1 MLILNKIL
9 SALMAAICAIT
20 SLFGI
25 SDAEKMTA
33 KQYPIP
39 GSENDTCQASE
50 NRVAVHD
57 PSVVKSEDGAYYI
70 FGTHGCAAKSED
82 MINWESVASGI
93 NDSNR
98 LLVRE
103 GETLRGV
110 LSEPFGWTDSYQI
123 SKGYDENNLQ
133 TNIWASTVIYNKAM
147 GKYCYYASSS
157 VWGTAGSV
165 IWFATSDN
173 IEGPYDYEDAIV
185 YSGFNKLLNDGKF
198 YSRVNSAHYSFTNIP
213 ELFNQGIYSKK
224 DIDNAPWFRDNGEYD
239 DSIYPNCIDPA
250 LFYDENGKLWMAYGS
265 YFGGTY
271 IIPIDESTGKPD
283 YKFMKSTEGYDI
295 YFGKKIVA
303 TAYDTE
309 LSGEG
314 AFITYD
320 KKSGYYYLFIS
331 YNGLGALGGYNI
343 REYRSENPDG
353 PYYDAAGYAATDNRN
368 AGTKLFGN
376 YKFDCLETAYLAS
389 GHSSCLI
396 DDDGKIYQV
405 YHTRFNV
412 GHDGYETRV
421 HQMARTENGFLT
433 VLPFEYK
440 GETIEDKGYTTEE
453 IAGEYEFIAH
463 GNISNYTSD
472 WKDVNKI
479 ISPTQKITLNT
490 DGTISGLRVY
500 TANKGDASLYSKKAD
515 GKWETSEDKPYI
527 TITIG
532 NKSYE
537 GVICTQ
543 YDESKNNTPKLVFS
557 AIGENNE
564 CIWGVR
570 DKGETL

>member
-1 MLILNKIL
+1 MLFINKIIY
-9 SALMAAICAIT
+9 SFMAAVCAIT
-20 SLFGI
+20 AFFGVP
-25 SDAEKMTA
+25 DAEKMTA
-33 KQYPIP
+33 KQYPIT
-39 GSENDTCQASE
+39 GSPDESCQVNDS
-50 NRVAVHD
+50 RVAVHD
-57 PSVVKSEDGAYYI
+57 PSVVKSEDGTYYL

-82 MINWESVASGI
+82 MINWKSIASGV
-93 NDSNR
+93 NDNNR
-98 LLVRE
+98 LLVKE
-103 GETLRGV
+103 GETLRGT
-110 LSEPFGWTDSYQI
+110 LSEPLGWTDAYQL
-123 SKGYDENNLQ
+123 SKGYNENDLQ
-133 TNIWASTVIYNKAM
+133 TNIWASTVIYNKEM

-165 IWFATSDN
+165 IWFATSDS
-173 IEGPYDYEDAIV
+173 IEGPYEYCDAIV
-185 YSGFNKLLNDGKF
+185 YSGFNNLTNEGKF

-213 ELFNQGIYSKK
+213 ELFRDGVFSKK
-224 DIDNAPWFRDNGEYD
+224 DLENAPWFNDRGEYND
-239 DSIYPNCIDPA
+239 AVYPNCIDPA
-250 LFYDENGKLWMAYGS
+250 LFYDESGRLWMTYGS

-271 IIPIDESTGKPD
+271 VMPIVESTGRPD
-283 YKFMKSTEGYDI
+283 YDYMKNREGYDT

-320 KKSGYYYLFIS
+320 KVSGYYYLFIS

-353 PYYDAAGYAATDNRN
+353 PYYDAAGYCAEENRN
-368 AGTKLFGN
+368 TGTKLFGN
-376 YKFDCLETAYLAS
+376 YKFDCLDTAYLAS

-440 GETIEDKGYTTEE
+440 GETIENKGYTAEE
-453 IAGEYEFIAH
+453 IAGEYEFVAH
-463 GNISNYTSD
+463 GNISHFTDNWSNVD
-472 WKDVNKI
+472 KI
-479 ISPTQKITLNT
+479 ISTTQKIKLNT
-490 DGTISGLRVY
+490 DGTISDLKVY
-500 TANKGDASLYSKKAD
+500 TANKGDASLFSQKAV
-515 GKWETSEDKPYI
+515 GKWELAENAPYI
-527 TITIG
+527 TITID
-532 NKSYE
+532 NKTYE

-557 AIGENNE
+557 ATGSNNE
-564 CIWGVR
+564 CIWGVKR
-570 DKGETL
+570 

>member
-1 MLILNKIL
+1 MLFINKIIY
-9 SALMAAICAIT
+9 SFMAAVCAIT
-20 SLFGI
+20 AFFGVP
-25 SDAEKMTA
+25 DAEKITA
-33 KQYPIP
+33 KQYPIK
-39 GSENDTCQASE
+39 GSPDESCQVSE
-50 NRVAVHD
+50 GRVAVHD
-57 PSVVKSEDGAYYI
+57 PSVVKSEDGTYYL

-82 MINWESVASGI
+82 MINWESIASGV

-98 LLVRE
+98 LLVKE
-103 GETLRGV
+103 GDTLRST
-110 LSEPFGWTDSYQI
+110 LSEPFSWTDAYQL

-133 TNIWASTVIYNKAM
+133 TNIWASTVIYNKAID
-147 GKYCYYASSS
+147 KYCYYASSS

-173 IEGPYDYEDAIV
+173 IEGPYEYEDAIV
-185 YSGFNKLLNDGKF
+185 YSGFNSLTNDGKF

-213 ELFNQGIYSKK
+213 ELFRDGVFSKADLEK
-224 DIDNAPWFRDNGEYD
+224 APWFNDRGEYND
-239 DSIYPNCIDPA
+239 AVYPNCIDPA
-250 LFYDENGKLWMAYGS
+250 LFYDESGRLWMTYGS
-265 YFGGTY
+265 FFGGTY
-271 IIPIDESTGKPD
+271 VMPIDETTGKPD
-283 YKFMKSTEGYDI
+283 YSYMKNREGYDT

-303 TAYDTE
+303 TTFDTE

-320 KKSGYYYLFIS
+320 KVSSYYYLFIS

-353 PYYDAAGYAATDNRN
+353 PYYDAAGYCATNNRN
-368 AGTKLFGN
+368 TGTKLFGN

-412 GHDGYETRV
+412 GYDGYETRV
-421 HQMARTENGFLT
+421 HQMARTESGFLT

-440 GETIEDKGYTTEE
+440 GEAIEEKGYTADE

-463 GNISNYTSD
+463 GNISNFTDNWSSAD
-472 WKDVNKI
+472 KI
-479 ISPTQKITLNT
+479 ISTTQKITLLA
-490 DGTISGLRVY
+490 DGTISDLRVY
-500 TANKGDASLYSKKAD
+500 TASKNDASLFSQKAV
-515 GKWETSEDKPYI
+515 GKWEVAENAPYI

-532 NKSYE
+532 NKTYE

-543 YDESKNNTPKLVFS
+543 YDESKNNTPRLVFS
-557 AIGENNE
+557 AIGSNNE
-564 CIWGVR
+564 CIWGVKR
-570 DKGETL
+570 

>member
-1 MLILNKIL
+1 MLFINKIIY
-9 SALMAAICAIT
+9 SFMAAVCAIT
-20 SLFGI
+20 AFFGVP
-25 SDAEKMTA
+25 DAEKMTA
-33 KQYPIP
+33 RQYPIK
-39 GSENDTCQASE
+39 GSPDESCQVGD

-57 PSVVKSEDGAYYI
+57 PSVVKSQDGTYYI

-82 MINWESVASGI
+82 MINWQSIASGV
-93 NDSNR
+93 NDNNR
-98 LLVRE
+98 LLVKE
-103 GETLRGV
+103 GDTIRGT
-110 LSEPFGWTDSYQI
+110 LSEPFSWTDAYQL
-123 SKGYDENNLQ
+123 SKGYNENNLQ
-133 TNIWASTVIYNKAM
+133 TNIWASTVIYNKEM

-173 IEGPYDYEDAIV
+173 IEGPYEYEDAIL
-185 YSGFNKLLNDGKF
+185 YSGFNNLTNEGKF

-213 ELFNQGIYSKK
+213 ELFRDGVFTKK
-224 DIDNAPWFRDNGEYD
+224 DLENAPWFKDNGEYD
-239 DSIYPNCIDPA
+239 DTVYPNCIDPA
-250 LFYDENGKLWMAYGS
+250 LFYDESGRLWMTYGS

-271 IIPIDESTGKPD
+271 VVPIVESTGKPD
-283 YKFMKSTEGYDI
+283 YDYMKKREGYDT

-320 KKSGYYYLFIS
+320 KLSGYYYLFIS

-353 PYYDAAGYAATDNRN
+353 PYYDAAGYCAVDNRN
-368 AGTKLFGN
+368 TGTKLFGN
-376 YKFDCLETAYLAS
+376 YKFDCLDTAYLAS

-440 GETIEDKGYTTEE
+440 GEAIEDKGYTAEE

-463 GNISNYTSD
+463 GNISHFTDNWNSVY
-472 WKDVNKI
+472 KI
-479 ISPTQKITLNT
+479 ISTTQKIKLNA
-490 DGTISGLRVY
+490 DGTISNLKVY
-500 TANKGDASLYSKKAD
+500 TANKGDASLFSQKAD
-515 GKWETSEDKPYI
+515 GKWELAEDKPYI

-532 NKSYE
+532 NKTYE

-557 AIGENNE
+557 AVGENNE
-564 CIWGVR
+564 CIWGA
-570 DKGETL
+570 KQ

>member
-1 MLILNKIL
+1 MLFINKIIY
-9 SALMAAICAIT
+9 SFMAAVCAIT
-20 SLFGI
+20 SFFGVP
-25 SDAEKMTA
+25 DAEKITA
-33 KQYPIP
+33 RQYPIQ
-39 GSENDTCQASE
+39 GSENETCQVSDG
-50 NRVAVHD
+50 RVAVHD
-57 PSVVKSEDGAYYI
+57 PSVMKSEDGTYYI

-82 MINWESVASGI
+82 MINWQSIASGV
-93 NDSNR
+93 NDNNR
-98 LLVRE
+98 LLVKE
-103 GETLRGV
+103 GDTIRGT
-110 LSEPFGWTDSYQI
+110 LSEPFSWTDAYQL
-123 SKGYDENNLQ
+123 SKGYNENNLQ

-173 IEGPYDYEDAIV
+173 IEGPYEYEDAIV
-185 YSGFNKLLNDGKF
+185 YSGFNNLTNDGKY

-213 ELFNQGIYSKK
+213 ELFKDGVFSKK
-224 DIDNAPWFRDNGEYD
+224 DLENAPWFNDRGEYND
-239 DSIYPNCIDPA
+239 AVYPNCIDPA
-250 LFYDENGKLWMAYGS
+250 LFYDEDGRLWMTYGS
-265 YFGGTY
+265 FFGGTY
-271 IIPIDESTGKPD
+271 VMPIVESTGKPD
-283 YKFMKSTEGYDI
+283 YSYMKNRDGYDI

-303 TAYDTE
+303 TAFDTE

-320 KKSGYYYLFIS
+320 KVSGYYYLFIS

-343 REYRSENPDG
+343 REFRSENPDG
-353 PYYDAAGYAATDNRN
+353 PYYDAAGYCAEDNRN
-368 AGTKLFGN
+368 TGTKLFGN
-376 YKFDCLETAYLAS
+376 YKFDCLDTAYLAS

-440 GETIEDKGYTTEE
+440 GENIENKGYTAEE

-463 GNISNYTSD
+463 GNISNFTDNWNSVD
-472 WKDVNKI
+472 KI
-479 ISPTQKITLNT
+479 ISTTQKITLNA
-490 DGTISGLRVY
+490 DGTISNLRVY
-500 TANKGDASLYSKKAD
+500 TANKGDASLFSQKAN
-515 GKWETSEDKPYI
+515 GKWEIKEDTPYI

-532 NKSYE
+532 SKTYE

-543 YDESKNNTPKLVFS
+543 YDESKNNTSKLVFS
-557 AIGENNE
+557 AVGSNNE
-564 CIWGVR
+564 CIWGAKR
-570 DKGETL
+570 

>member
-1 MLILNKIL
+1 MLFINKIIY
-9 SALMAAICAIT
+9 SFMAAVCAIT
-20 SLFGI
+20 AFFGVP
-25 SDAEKMTA
+25 DAEKMTA
-33 KQYPIP
+33 KQYPIN
-39 GSENDTCQASE
+39 GSPDETCQVGD
-50 NRVAVHD
+50 NKIAVHD
-57 PSVVKSEDGAYYI
+57 PSVVKSQDGTYYI
-70 FGTHGCAAKSED
+70 FGTHGCAAKSEY
-82 MINWESVASGI
+82 MISWKSIASGV
-93 NDSNR
+93 NDNNR
-98 LLVRE
+98 LLVKE
-103 GETLRGV
+103 GETLRGT
-110 LSEPFGWTDSYQI
+110 LSEPLGWTDAYQL
-123 SKGYDENNLQ
+123 SRGDHPDSLQ

-173 IEGPYDYEDAIV
+173 IEGPYEYEDAIV
-185 YSGFNKLLNDGKF
+185 YSGFNSLTNDGKF

-213 ELFNQGIYSKK
+213 ELFRDGVFSKK
-224 DIDNAPWFRDNGEYD
+224 DLENAPWFKDNGEYND
-239 DSIYPNCIDPA
+239 AVYPNCIDPA
-250 LFYDENGKLWMAYGS
+250 LFYDADGRLWMTYGS
-265 YFGGTY
+265 FFGGTY
-271 IIPIDESTGKPD
+271 VMPITESTGKPD
-283 YKFMKSTEGYDI
+283 YDYMKNREGYDT

-320 KKSGYYYLFIS
+320 KISGYYYLFIS

-353 PYYDAAGYAATDNRN
+353 PYYDAAGYCAEENRN
-368 AGTKLFGN
+368 TGTKLFGN
-376 YKFDCLETAYLAS
+376 YKFDCLDTAYLAS

-421 HQMARTENGFLT
+421 HQMARTENGFLA

-440 GETIEDKGYTTEE
+440 GETIENKGYRAEE

-463 GNISNYTSD
+463 GNISHFTDSWSN
-472 WKDVNKI
+472 VNKI
-479 ISPTQKITLNT
+479 ISTTQKIKLNA
-490 DGTISGLRVY
+490 DGTISNMRVY
-500 TANKGDASLYSKKAD
+500 TANKGDASLFSQKAV
-515 GKWETSEDKPYI
+515 GKWELAENAPYI

-532 NKSYE
+532 NRTYE
-537 GVICTQ
+537 GVICIQ
-543 YDESKNNTPKLVFS
+543 NDESKNNTPKLVFS
-557 AIGENNE
+557 AVGESNE
-564 CIWGVR
+564 CIWGVKR
-570 DKGETL
+570 

>member
-1 MLILNKIL
+1 MLLINKIIY
-9 SALMAAICAIT
+9 SFMAAVCAIT
-20 SLFGI
+20 SFFGVT
-25 SDAEKMTA
+25 DADQITA
-33 KQYPIP
+33 RQHPIP
-39 GSENDTCQASE
+39 GSANDTCQVSHG
-50 NRVAVHD
+50 RVAVHD
-57 PSVVKSEDGAYYI
+57 PSVMKALDGTYYI

-82 MINWESVASGI
+82 MINWQSIASGV
-93 NDSNR
+93 NDNNR
-98 LLVRE
+98 LLVKE
-103 GETLRGV
+103 GDTIRGT
-110 LSEPFGWTDSYQI
+110 LSEPFSWTDAYQL
-123 SKGYDENNLQ
+123 SKGYNENNLQ
-133 TNIWASTVIYNKAM
+133 TNIWASTVIYNKSM

-165 IWFATSDN
+165 IWFATSEN
-173 IEGPYDYEDAIV
+173 IEGPYEYEDAIV
-185 YSGFNKLLNDGKF
+185 YSGFNNLLNDGKY

-213 ELFNQGIYSKK
+213 ELFREGIFSKR
-224 DIDNAPWFRDNGEYD
+224 DLENAPWFNDRGEYND
-239 DSIYPNCIDPA
+239 AVYPNCIDPA
-250 LFYDENGKLWMAYGS
+250 LFYDADGRLWMTYGS
-265 YFGGTY
+265 FFGGTY
-271 IIPIDESTGKPD
+271 VMPIVESTGKPD
-283 YKFMKSTEGYDI
+283 YNYMKNCEGYDK

-320 KKSGYYYLFIS
+320 KVSGYYYLFIS

-343 REYRSENPDG
+343 REFRSENPDG
-353 PYYDAAGYAATDNRN
+353 PYYDAAGYCAEDNRN
-368 AGTKLFGN
+368 TGTKLFGN
-376 YKFDCLETAYLAS
+376 YKFDCLDTAYLAS

-440 GETIEDKGYTTEE
+440 GETVEDKGYTAEE

-463 GNISNYTSD
+463 GNISNFTDSWNNAD
-472 WKDVNKI
+472 KI
-479 ISPTQKITLNT
+479 ISTTQKIKLNA
-490 DGTISGLRVY
+490 DGTISNLRVY
-500 TANKGDASLYSKKAD
+500 TANKSDASLFSQKAT
-515 GKWETSEDKPYI
+515 GKWEIAEDKPYI
-527 TITIG
+527 TVTIG
-532 NKSYE
+532 SKTYE

-557 AIGENNE
+557 AVGSNNE
-564 CIWGVR
+564 CIWGVKR
-570 DKGETL
+570 

>member
-1 MLILNKIL
+1 MLFINKIIY
-9 SALMAAICAIT
+9 SFMAAVCAIT
-20 SLFGI
+20 SFFGVP
-25 SDAEKMTA
+25 DAEKITA
-33 KQYPIP
+33 KQYAIQ
-39 GSENDTCQASE
+39 GSENETCQVSDG
-50 NRVAVHD
+50 RVAVHD
-57 PSVVKSEDGAYYI
+57 PSIMKAEDGTYYI

-82 MINWESVASGI
+82 MINWQSIASGV
-93 NDSNR
+93 NDNNR
-98 LLVRE
+98 LLVKE
-103 GETLRGV
+103 GDTIRGT
-110 LSEPFGWTDSYQI
+110 LSEPFSWTDAYQL
-123 SKGYDENNLQ
+123 SKGYNENDLQ

-173 IEGPYDYEDAIV
+173 IEGPYEYEDSIV
-185 YSGFNKLLNDGKF
+185 YSGFNNLTNDGKY

-213 ELFNQGIYSKK
+213 ELFRDGVFSKK
-224 DIDNAPWFRDNGEYD
+224 DLENAPWFNDRGEYD
-239 DSIYPNCIDPA
+239 DAVYPNCIDPA
-250 LFYDENGKLWMAYGS
+250 LFYDEDGRLWMTYGS
-265 YFGGTY
+265 FFGGTY
-271 IIPIDESTGKPD
+271 VMPIVESTGKPD
-283 YKFMKSTEGYDI
+283 YSYMKNRDGYDT

-320 KKSGYYYLFIS
+320 KASGYYYLFIS

-343 REYRSENPDG
+343 REFRSENPDG
-353 PYYDAAGYAATDNRN
+353 PYYDAAGYCAEDNRN
-368 AGTKLFGN
+368 TGTKLFGN
-376 YKFDCLETAYLAS
+376 YKFDCLDTAYLAS
-389 GHSSCLI
+389 GHSSCFI

-440 GETIEDKGYTTEE
+440 GEAIEDKGYTAEE

-463 GNISNYTSD
+463 GNISNFTDNWNSVD
-472 WKDVNKI
+472 KI
-479 ISPTQKITLNT
+479 ISTTQKIKLNA
-490 DGTISGLRVY
+490 DGTISNLKVY
-500 TANKGDASLYSKKAD
+500 TANKGDASLFSQKAS
-515 GKWETSEDKPYI
+515 GKWESKEDKPYI

-532 NKSYE
+532 SITYE

-557 AIGENNE
+557 AVGSNNE
-564 CIWGVR
+564 CIWGVKR
-570 DKGETL
+570 